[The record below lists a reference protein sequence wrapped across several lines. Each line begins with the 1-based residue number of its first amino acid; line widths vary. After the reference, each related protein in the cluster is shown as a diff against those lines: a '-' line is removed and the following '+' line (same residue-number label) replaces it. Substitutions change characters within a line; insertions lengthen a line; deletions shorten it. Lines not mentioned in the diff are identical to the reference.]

1 VKHAGRVLIVAGSDS
16 GGGAGVQADLKTIA
30 LLGGY
35 GMTAITAVTAQSTVG
50 VFGVHTM
57 PAYFVRDQMKAVL
70 DDLGADAIKIGMLA
84 TGEIAEAVADMLDH
98 PAAAVI
104 PVVLDTVML
113 ATSGGALLD
122 PQGIDVLRERLL
134 PRAFLVTPNL
144 PEAEALTGLPIRDLA
159 GMETA
164 AAALL
169 ALGARNVLLKG
180 GHLPGDDLIDL
191 LVGQEGRAE
200 FRHRR
205 VESRH
210 THGTGCTLSSAVAVL
225 LAQGQ
230 SLAEAVGAGI
240 DYVQRGIMLAPG
252 FGKGNGPIGCG

>member
-1 VKHAGRVLIVAGSDS
+1 
-16 GGGAGVQADLKTIA
+16 
-30 LLGGY
+30 
-35 GMTAITAVTAQSTVG
+35 
-50 VFGVHTM
+50 
-57 PAYFVRDQMKAVL
+57 
-70 DDLGADAIKIGMLA
+70 
-84 TGEIAEAVADMLDH
+84 
-98 PAAAVI
+98 
-104 PVVLDTVML
+104 
-113 ATSGGALLD
+113 
-122 PQGIDVLRERLL
+122 
-134 PRAFLVTPNL
+134 
-144 PEAEALTGLPIRDLA
+144 LTGLPIRDLA